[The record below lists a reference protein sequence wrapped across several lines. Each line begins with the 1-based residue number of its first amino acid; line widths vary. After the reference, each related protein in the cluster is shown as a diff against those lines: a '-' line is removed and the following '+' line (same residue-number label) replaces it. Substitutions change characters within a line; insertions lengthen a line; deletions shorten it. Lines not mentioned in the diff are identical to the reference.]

1 LLTAEGGTAHHHAV
15 MIARSDTIAGPYEG
29 NRGNPILTHRHLG
42 LDYPIVGA
50 GHADLVN
57 TPNGEWWMVLL
68 AMRPYGGYY
77 YNLGRETF
85 LAPVTWEEG
94 WPIVSRGTGRVE
106 FTYPAPDLPEHDWPS
121 APDRD
126 DFDHPALAPQWF
138 FMRTPRTD
146 FWSLSDRSGWLRLRL
161 RPERLAERVNPS
173 FVGRRQQH
181 IHFSAQTLLE
191 FTPQHEHE
199 CAGLALVQNNDFH
212 FCFVVTRREQ
222 PVIRLIK
229 RTAGV
234 EEILAE
240 QPIEAG
246 RCYLKVE
253 AHKQAYNFYA
263 ATEPDQWQPLAQEVD
278 GRILSTPVA
287 GGFVGA
293 VIALYASSNGQT
305 SANQADFDWFDYA
318 GLDEV

>member
-1 LLTAEGGTAHHHAV
+1 
-15 MIARSDTIAGPYEG
+15 
-29 NRGNPILTHRHLG
+29 
-42 LDYPIVGA
+42 
-50 GHADLVN
+50 
-57 TPNGEWWMVLL
+57 
-68 AMRPYGGYY
+68 MRPYGGYF

-85 LAPVTWEEG
+85 LAPVRWEEG
-94 WPIVSRGTGRVE
+94 WPIVSAAMGRVE
-106 FTYPAPDLPEHDWPS
+106 FTYPAPDLPEHDWPPIP
-121 APDRD
+121 ARD
-126 DFDHPALAPQWF
+126 DFDRPALAPQWF
-138 FMRTPRTD
+138 FLRTPRTD
-146 FWSLSDRSGWLRLRL
+146 FWSLSARPGYLRLRL

-191 FTPQHEHE
+191 FTPQAANE
-199 CAGLALVQNNDFH
+199 CAGLALVQNDQFH
-212 FCFVVTRREQ
+212 FSFVVTRTDQ

-229 RTAGV
+229 RAAGV

-240 QPIEAG
+240 RPFDAG

-253 AHKQAYNFYA
+253 AHEQDYHFSVAS
-263 ATEPDQWQPLAQEVD
+263 EPDQWQSVAEKID

-293 VIALYASSNGQT
+293 VLALYASSNGET
-305 SANQADFDWFDYA
+305 SANHADFDWFEYK